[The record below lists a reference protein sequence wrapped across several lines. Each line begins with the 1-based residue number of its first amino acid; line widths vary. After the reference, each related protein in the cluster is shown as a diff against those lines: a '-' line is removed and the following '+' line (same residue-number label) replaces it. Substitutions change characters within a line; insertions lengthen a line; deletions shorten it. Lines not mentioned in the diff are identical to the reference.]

1 MMNIIQQCKEQSM
14 DTCDDMDNSR
24 EEYAEPKK
32 PDTKGHSLYDSMYGK
47 CPEKANPE
55 TERRGGLP
63 QGGRMGN
70 RE

>member
-14 DTCDDMDNSR
+14 DTCDDMDNSQ

>member
-1 MMNIIQQCKEQSM
+1 
-14 DTCDDMDNSR
+14 MDNSQ